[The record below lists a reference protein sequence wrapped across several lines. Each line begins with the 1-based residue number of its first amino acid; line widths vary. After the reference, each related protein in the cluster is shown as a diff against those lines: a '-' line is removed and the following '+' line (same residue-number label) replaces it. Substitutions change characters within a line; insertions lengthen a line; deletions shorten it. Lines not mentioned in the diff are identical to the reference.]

1 MSLIFKPSKPSNLQ
15 TFIEGFVKVLKV
27 LSSKNHSL
35 FCKAKPFKSSMEA
48 GPADDERGI
57 GVGSEEVPA
66 ENNTTQDAERPDHAT
81 RTTAAATN
89 RTFLPPTTSLCDH
102 YCLSSPIVKRKLTF
116 WLPLESQKGQISMK
130 LVRSS
135 KQPMGQVV
143 RLRRETSTK
152 SFSRCWQH

>member
-1 MSLIFKPSKPSNLQ
+1 M
-15 TFIEGFVKVLKV
+15 E
-27 LSSKNHSL
+27 
-35 FCKAKPFKSSMEA
+35 SMEA
-48 GPADDERGI
+48 GPVDDGRGI

-116 WLPLESQKGQISMK
+116 WLPLESQKGQISI
-130 LVRSS
+130 
-135 KQPMGQVV
+135 
-143 RLRRETSTK
+143 RRNWVGAGITYVETATTTLTLY
-152 SFSRCWQH
+152 